1 VPKVTSVEPQKKKKE
16 RFNVYIDGRFAFG
29 ANLETILK
37 YQIKSAKVFSEE
49 QLSQIIRKEEIS
61 KLFDATLKFLSYRPR
76 SQKEVE
82 DYLIGKISKK
92 ENIKFSQAK
101 ESNLIAEVVS
111 KLKNY
116 KYLNDI
122 EFSKWW
128 INSRTRSSPRGKMIL
143 KSELFQKGI
152 DREIIDDLINNI
164 KNQKPLALKA
174 IGKKLPRW
182 QKLSNLEFK
191 KKVYSFL
198 ISRGFD
204 FDTIKEVVAQI
215 EKKG

>member
-1 VPKVTSVEPQKKKKE
+1 
-16 RFNVYIDGRFAFG
+16 
-29 ANLETILK
+29 
-37 YQIKSAKVFSEE
+37 
-49 QLSQIIRKEEIS
+49 
-61 KLFDATLKFLSYRPR
+61 
-76 SQKEVE
+76 
-82 DYLIGKISKK
+82 
-92 ENIKFSQAK
+92 
-101 ESNLIAEVVS
+101 
-111 KLKNY
+111 
-116 KYLNDI
+116 
-122 EFSKWW
+122 
-128 INSRTRSSPRGKMIL
+128 MIL